1 MKSVLLSASILAAA
15 TFASGAAAQE
25 KVRILTALPG
35 LCDTTVEELKKWA
48 AVTDNNAAFAVPS
61 NPDARQSDCSTL
73 SNIPVQA
80 GLSEKA
86 ATREEAMNA
95 ALAACETANVDAK
108 LGKCVVIGTARTR

>member
-1 MKSVLLSASILAAA
+1 MKTVLLSASVLAAA
-15 TFASGAAAQE
+15 TFATGAAAQD

-35 LCDTTVEELKKWA
+35 LCDTTVDELKKWA

-61 NPDARQSDCSTL
+61 NPNATKSDCNTL
-73 SNIPVQA
+73 SQIPVQA

-86 ATREEAMNA
+86 ATKEEAIQA